1 MNYYNCYTMIVK
13 ERVSMHTILSLGIG
27 YLIGC
32 LSPAA
37 FVSKK
42 KNVDL
47 KKEGTKNLGATNTAL
62 VLGKKAGYFVLFFDM
77 LKSIFSYKLAR
88 LLFPHL
94 AVAGIIAS
102 IGVILGHCYPVFMN
116 FQGGKGLAA
125 FGGLVLAH
133 DPLLFAILLSF
144 GIFLAFLLNYGVY
157 LAVSAAALFP
167 ILSYLRSG
175 DIHIFFAT
183 AVSGAIIMITHWTNL
198 RRAITQEDPI
208 HTRDGL
214 HKIFGKKK

>member
-1 MNYYNCYTMIVK
+1 
-13 ERVSMHTILSLGIG
+13 MHAILSLGMG

-32 LSPAA
+32 ISPAA

-47 KKEGTKNLGATNTAL
+47 KHAGTKNLGATNTAL

-77 LKSIFSYKLAR
+77 LKSIFSYKMAKF
-88 LLFPHL
+88 LFPQL

-102 IGVILGHCYPVFMN
+102 IGAILGHCFPVFMN

-133 DPLLFAILLSF
+133 DPLLFAILLSL
-144 GIFLAFLLNYGVY
+144 GIILALILNYGVY
-157 LAVSAAALFP
+157 LAISAAGLFP
-167 ILSYLRSG
+167 ILSYLRSR
-175 DIHIFFAT
+175 DIMTFIT
-183 AVSGAIIMITHWTNL
+183 TGISSSIIIAMHWTNL
-198 RRAITQEDPI
+198 RRAITHEDPI

-214 HKIFGKKK
+214 HKIFGKHK